1 MFAATHVTIKVG
13 NVGDGGKRGL
23 PKQQMVPVTIL
34 TGFLGA
40 GKTTLLNHFLKGID
54 EQNVAVIINEF
65 SDTSIDSHLVVPTKE
80 EIIEVNSGCICCNVR
95 ADLINRLRNL
105 NEREESLDR
114 IVIETTGMA
123 NPAPVIQ
130 TFLMDKETA
139 HSFEIDHVITMVDAK
154 HIWQHLA
161 EEEPGQ
167 QIAFADVLLINKVDL
182 ITDDEKNKLGQRL
195 THMNPHAKQIYT
207 TFAQVDSRDVVG
219 KKSFDLKNVVKI
231 DPTLLTEMHHHH
243 HNELVT
249 SFVFQEDH
257 PLDLEKVNNWFAYL
271 VQCKGETLFRYKGV
285 LYIKQLEKRV
295 VFQGVHML
303 FASTEGAPW
312 AKEEKRQSE
321 IVFIGKHLDK
331 QELAKGFHYCRAS
344 FFAT

>member
-1 MFAATHVTIKVG
+1 M
-13 NVGDGGKRGL
+13 
-23 PKQQMVPVTIL
+23 PKQQTVPVTIL

-65 SDTSIDSHLVVPTKE
+65 GDTSIDSHLVVPTKE

-105 NEREESLDR
+105 IKREEPLDR
-114 IVIETTGMA
+114 IMIETTGMA

-139 HSFEIDHVITMVDAK
+139 HSFEINHVITMVDAK

-182 ITDDEKNKLGQRL
+182 ITDDEKKTG
-195 THMNPHAKQIYT
+195 T
-207 TFAQVDSRDVVG
+207 TADSYE
-219 KKSFDLKNVVKI
+219 
-231 DPTLLTEMHHHH
+231 PTCEA
-243 HNELVT
+243 N
-249 SFVFQEDH
+249 
-257 PLDLEKVNNWFAYL
+257 
-271 VQCKGETLFRYKGV
+271 
-285 LYIKQLEKRV
+285 LYNICTGR
-295 VFQGVHML
+295 
-303 FASTEGAPW
+303 
-312 AKEEKRQSE
+312 
-321 IVFIGKHLDK
+321 
-331 QELAKGFHYCRAS
+331 
-344 FFAT
+344 

>member
-1 MFAATHVTIKVG
+1 MK
-13 NVGDGGKRGL
+13 K
-23 PKQQMVPVTIL
+23 
-34 TGFLGA
+34 
-40 GKTTLLNHFLKGID
+40 
-54 EQNVAVIINEF
+54 
-65 SDTSIDSHLVVPTKE
+65 
-80 EIIEVNSGCICCNVR
+80 
-95 ADLINRLRNL
+95 
-105 NEREESLDR
+105 
-114 IVIETTGMA
+114 
-123 NPAPVIQ
+123 
-130 TFLMDKETA
+130 
-139 HSFEIDHVITMVDAK
+139 
-154 HIWQHLA
+154 
-161 EEEPGQ
+161 
-167 QIAFADVLLINKVDL
+167 
-182 ITDDEKNKLGQRL
+182 KLGQRL

-231 DPTLLTEMHHHH
+231 DPTLLTEMHHHR
-243 HNELVT
+243 HNEQVT
-249 SFVFQEDH
+249 SFVFQEGH

-271 VQCKGETLFRYKGV
+271 VQFKGETLYRYKGV